1 MTGQNV
7 RRAFIVFHVTLA
19 IVVLVQ
25 SVVTL
30 VHAVHSPMEGH
41 IGMVLPWFAGLE
53 ALAALLLLIPKTLK
67 IGGWLLIVIFLAA
80 IAYHGPLYEAPLFV
94 YLAGV
99 IFIMIHGAAY
109 QPEEESDSA
118 DSV

>member
-80 IAYHGPLYEAPLFV
+80 IAYHGPLYEAPLVV
-94 YLAGV
+94 YLAGL
-99 IFIMIHGAAY
+99 IFIMFHGAAY
-109 QPEEESDSA
+109 HLNDESGSKD
-118 DSV
+118 